1 MNHIVHVD
9 FYLLNVFYDNIR
21 RTLFVILRIYDKIDL
36 NVILY
41 GNTEL
46 SIDKKKKEILRVV
59 QVFLKDSKIT
69 TDFVN
74 HAGLNSIFRLY
85 LFFVDISSFH

>member
-1 MNHIVHVD
+1 MD
-9 FYLLNVFYDNIR
+9 
-21 RTLFVILRIYDKIDL
+21 LFVILRIYDEIDL

-46 SIDKKKKEILRVV
+46 SIYQNKDIFRAV

-69 TDFVN
+69 MDFVN
-74 HAGLNSIFRLY
+74 HAGLNSFFPLY
-85 LFFVDISSFH
+85 LFFVNVSSFY